1 MTRIWIKKT
10 PLCLALTLFALPA
23 MADNIFSGV
32 VNFGREIL
40 DETRKLA
47 PGIQND
53 RRTESPA
60 DVRAALNDGRDRPAI
75 EVPNSNQA
83 TNNQYGNSLP
93 SVSQSSN
100 TQSGYNQ
107 NASRQSNI
115 EVAPPVNGQP
125 TGSNL
130 NYTYGE
136 SQRSNTSRAAN
147 AGNHS
152 NNNANSS
159 LGTSN
164 NSVSNSAASN
174 NGYNDNRHSDGNS
187 GANDNYGSSDNYNS
201 AQGYNQ
207 GQQQQA
213 PQSNFGWQEES
224 NLQ

>member
-1 MTRIWIKKT
+1 MTRIWIKKA

-53 RRTESPA
+53 RRNETPKDA
-60 DVRAALNDGRDRPAI
+60 RAALDDGRDRPAI
-75 EVPNSNQA
+75 ES
-83 TNNQYGNSLP
+83 P
-93 SVSQSSN
+93 SAN
-100 TQSGYNQ
+100 
-107 NASRQSNI
+107 RSNI
-115 EVAPPVNGQP
+115 ELAPPVNGQP

-136 SQRSNTSRAAN
+136 SQRSANPQGYNSN
-147 AGNHS
+147 AGSTNTNDS
-152 NNNANSS
+152 YGSDQ
-159 LGTSN
+159 
-164 NSVSNSAASN
+164 
-174 NGYNDNRHSDGNS
+174 GYNQD
-187 GANDNYGSSDNYNS
+187 A
-201 AQGYNQ
+201 NQ

-224 NLQ
+224 NL

>member
-1 MTRIWIKKT
+1 MTPIWIKKT
-10 PLCLALTLFALPA
+10 PLCLALALFALPA

-60 DVRAALNDGRDRPAI
+60 DVRSALNDGRDRPAI
-75 EVPNSNQA
+75 EMPSSNQA
-83 TNNQYGNSLP
+83 SNNQSGNHQPTNNLP
-93 SVSQSSN
+93 SVNQAGN
-100 TQSGYNQ
+100 TQQSYNQ
-107 NASRQSNI
+107 NGSRQSNI

-136 SQRSNTSRAAN
+136 SQRSKTSRAAN
-147 AGNHS
+147 AGANA
-152 NNNANSS
+152 NNNAV
-159 LGTSN
+159 SN
-164 NSVSNSAASN
+164 HSVSNSASSN

-187 GANDNYGSSDNYNS
+187 GANDNYGSSDSYNS
-201 AQGYNQ
+201 NQGNNQ

-213 PQSNFGWQEES
+213 PPSNFGWQEES
-224 NLQ
+224 NL